1 MNLILNLDTNIILL
15 ILIILMTSIPYLTK
29 ITTQNRNTYSNFLFS
44 NILYI
49 ISLSIISY
57 YIYYYNKQDISFNLN
72 KFDMC
77 VYIILTIIT
86 ITISLLYIEFFNRD
100 NVFYLLPLIPS
111 SIILINTFFNVIKN
125 KDYMIDNM
133 IGCLLLII
141 GIIIIK
147 IKLITNNH
155 LILEYLKK

>member
-1 MNLILNLDTNIILL
+1 MNLIINLDTNIILL
-15 ILIILMTSIPYLTK
+15 ILILLMTTIPYLTK
-29 ITTQNRNTYSNFLFS
+29 ITTYNRNTYSNFLFS

-57 YIYYYNKQDISFNLN
+57 YIYYNNKQEISFNLN
-72 KFDMC
+72 NLDIC
-77 VYIILTIIT
+77 VYILLTTITII
-86 ITISLLYIEFFNRD
+86 ISLLYIEFFNRD

-111 SIILINTFFNVIKN
+111 SIILIHTIYNIIKN
-125 KDYMIDNM
+125 KNYILDNI

-147 IKLITNNH
+147 IKLITNKH
-155 LILEYLKK
+155 LIFEYFKK

>member
-1 MNLILNLDTNIILL
+1 MNLILNLDTTIILL
-15 ILIILMTSIPYLTK
+15 ILIILMASIPYLTK

-57 YIYYYNKQDISFNLN
+57 YIYYNNKQDISFNLN
-72 KFDMC
+72 NYDIC
-77 VYIILTIIT
+77 IYIILTIIT

-111 SIILINTFFNVIKN
+111 SIILINTLFNVINN
-125 KDYMIDNM
+125 KKYIMDNI